1 MWRRKLRGK
10 NKKGKIKYG
19 ILTAAAAAVVWLFM
33 PFHTIKG
40 SGEEIYVG
48 GMPDSWPFGV
58 STIPKKL
65 LIREYCLRYWIPP
78 PDRRTWKYDM

>member
-1 MWRRKLRGK
+1 MRGK

-48 GMPDSWPFGV
+48 GMPGRLS
-58 STIPKKL
+58 STIPKKP
-65 LIREYCLRYWIPP
+65 LIRAYCLRYWMPP

>member
-48 GMPDSWPFGV
+48 GMPDSWPFEFYD
-58 STIPKKL
+58 SKKL

>member
-1 MWRRKLRGK
+1 MRGK

-19 ILTAAAAAVVWLFM
+19 ILTAAAAAAVVWLFM

-48 GMPDSWPFGV
+48 GMPDSWPFEFYDSEKASYQGILPEILDTAACPAAV
-58 STIPKKL
+58 SSISGSMP
-65 LIREYCLRYWIPP
+65 
-78 PDRRTWKYDM
+78 